1 MTKLVWAIRDVVD
14 VFEAWEDHSTMSPRV
29 RHWTRLVRRDVHA
42 IYRAARDPRV
52 PWYAKALAIC
62 VAGYALSPID
72 LIPDFVP
79 ILGYVDDVI
88 IVPLGILIVVKLI
101 PPEIMAEHRALAA
114 AGSAREPHS
123 RHCNRHRLGS
133 MSPACRMALLSL
145 FSRAKTLGL
154 INESQRRGPCE
165 ASDHDL
171 NSVRTKHTQTDLD
184 RSASLIR
191 LLLAGIFLFWWMSA
205 STDAAEI
212 SIGYLRRTDPKS
224 TLSLIQTPANN
235 DGTAGA
241 LLAIDDNNTTGRFL
255 NQQFSLE
262 DVRLAGDADAVA
274 ATIALAER
282 GVSLVLIDLPA
293 DELLKAADAGSPRK
307 VLFFNVGASDDRLR
321 EEDCRAN
328 VIHTAPTRS
337 MLADALAQYLV
348 WKQWRRWLLVVG
360 SHPEDKLYGDALR
373 RSAKRFGA
381 RIVEEKVFEDTGG
394 ARRTDSGVVQIQRQL
409 PVFTQGAPAYDVLMA
424 ADESEVFASYLP
436 YRTWDPR
443 PVAGSAG
450 LVPTSWD
457 GSHDQWGAVQLQ
469 DRFMRRFSRR
479 MTARDMQAWTAVRM
493 IGDSASRTRST
504 DPKAML
510 DFLKGP
516 DFALAAFKG
525 QRLTLRD
532 WNLQLRQPILLSDGR
547 MIVSVSPQEGFLH
560 QVSELD
566 TLGIDRPESQCRLK

>member
-1 MTKLVWAIRDVVD
+1 LIR
-14 VFEAWEDHSTMSPRV
+14 R
-29 RHWTRLVRRDVHA
+29 
-42 IYRAARDPRV
+42 
-52 PWYAKALAIC
+52 KA
-62 VAGYALSPID
+62 
-72 LIPDFVP
+72 
-79 ILGYVDDVI
+79 
-88 IVPLGILIVVKLI
+88 
-101 PPEIMAEHRALAA
+101 
-114 AGSAREPHS
+114 
-123 RHCNRHRLGS
+123 
-133 MSPACRMALLSL
+133 
-145 FSRAKTLGL
+145 T
-154 INESQRRGPCE
+154 
-165 ASDHDL
+165 SD
-171 NSVRTKHTQTDLD
+171 RC
-184 RSASLIR
+184 ASLIR
-191 LLLAGIFLFWWMSA
+191 LLLIGTFLFACISA

-212 SIGYLRRTDPKS
+212 NIGYLRRAEPKS
-224 TLSLIQTPANN
+224 TLSLIEMPAAN
-235 DGTAGA
+235 DGVAGA
-241 LLAIDDNNTTGRFL
+241 RLAIDDNNTTGTFL

-262 DVRLAGDADAVA
+262 DVRLVGGADTVA
-274 ATIALAER
+274 ATSALVER
-282 GVSLVLIDLPA
+282 GVSLMIVDLPA
-293 DELLKAADAGSPRK
+293 DALLKAADAGATRK
-307 VLFFNVGASDDRLR
+307 LLFFNVGAIDDRLR

-328 VIHTAPTRS
+328 VIHTASTRS

-360 SHPEDKLYGDALR
+360 SHAEDKLYGDALR

-381 RIVEEKVFEDTGG
+381 RIVLEKVFEDTGG

-409 PVFTQGAPAYDVLMA
+409 PVFTQGAPAYDVLVA

-450 LVPTSWD
+450 LVPTTWD

-469 DRFMRRFSRR
+469 DRFMRKFSRR

-493 IGDSASRTRST
+493 IGESASRTRSA

-510 DFLKGP
+510 DFLTGP